1 MRSFRPLL
9 TGVLAAVAL
18 APACNTTERVD
29 LLFRAPEGSHARYTV
44 AVDSEVITELVGPPE
59 RTRER
64 VVLAAEQLVLALTD
78 TEADLRISMTRAGE
92 RPRVFEVRLDPR
104 GGLAEIDRVEGL
116 PVEALG
122 ELGPSR
128 LILLASGLL
137 PGRPLRVGGEWDI
150 ERQLEL
156 PEGNGRLRG
165 TGRLMSLR
173 VEGGVDLARVR
184 AETSLPVDRTLT
196 LPEGRVRLSGT
207 ESTTATLDYVIDD
220 GTVQRAKSI
229 TTGRFA
235 LVVTPPAGGL
245 APVEGHLTVRVES
258 TTSRTSTATT
268 PPRDA

>member
-1 MRSFRPLL
+1 MRSLRPVIGGGLVAV
-9 TGVLAAVAL
+9 VLATG
-18 APACNTTERVD
+18 CNATERVN
-29 LLFRAPEGSHARYTV
+29 LVFRAPEGSHARYTV
-44 AVDSEVITELVGPPE
+44 AVDSEVVTELVGPPE

-64 VVLAAEQLVLALTD
+64 IELTAEQLVLALTD
-78 TEADLRISMTRAGE
+78 TEADLRISMTRTGE

-104 GGLAEIDRVEGL
+104 GGLAEVDRVEGL

-137 PGRPLRVGGEWDI
+137 PGRTLRLGGEWGI

-156 PEGNGRLRG
+156 PEGNGRLHG

-173 VEGGVDLARVR
+173 VEDGLDLARVR

-207 ESTTATLDYVIDD
+207 ESTTATLDYFVDD
-220 GTVQRAKSI
+220 GTVRRAKSI
-229 TTGRFA
+229 TTGRFT
-235 LVVTPPAGGL
+235 LVVTPPGGGL
-245 APVEGHLTVRVES
+245 APVAGHLTVRVES
-258 TTSRTSTATT
+258 TTSRTDAETT
-268 PPRDA
+268 PRDA